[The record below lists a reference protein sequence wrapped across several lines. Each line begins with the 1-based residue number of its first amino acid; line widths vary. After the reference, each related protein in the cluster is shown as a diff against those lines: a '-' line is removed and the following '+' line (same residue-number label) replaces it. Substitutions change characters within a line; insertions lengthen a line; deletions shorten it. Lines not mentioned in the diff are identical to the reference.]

1 MKQNKRSHY
10 TDAQL
15 SHAQTGHIRS
25 EHIEDIGLYSRRDEL
40 QDPNF
45 SRERSMEKPL
55 SISQIFSNI
64 APNSSSGT
72 SIERLAE
79 SSSRNAPLKMAL
91 PKPVVSKAPLFDA
104 YLESSRLSDD
114 DDDIQAAP
122 APKDRE
128 GLRLFAESKAL
139 MTCFDLTN
147 FFILAE
153 FAI

>member
-79 SSSRNAPLKMAL
+79 SSSRNAPLKLAL
-91 PKPVVSKAPLFDA
+91 PKPVSSASLFPA
-104 YLESSRLSDD
+104 YSESSRLN
-114 DDDIQAAP
+114 DDDIQGTYLQ
-122 APKDRE
+122 KL
-128 GLRLFAESKAL
+128 GLNSGRRCDLNFYYFAG
-139 MTCFDLTN
+139 T
-147 FFILAE
+147 
-153 FAI
+153 